1 MAISKKRAPRVD
13 NIQLNRVISK
23 IYDDINE
30 LINAVNKGD
39 VSTNIDNYVG
49 KEGDLRLV
57 RESDGTYEIQG
68 KTKEGWS
75 FVKTEFKQK

>member
-1 MAISKKRAPRVD
+1 MAISKKRAPRID
-13 NIQLNRVISK
+13 DAQLNRVISK

-39 VSTNIDNYVG
+39 VSTNIDNYLG

-57 RESDGTYEIQG
+57 KESDGTYEIQG
-68 KTKEGWS
+68 KIKEGW
-75 FVKTEFKQK
+75 VKAPMTFKDK